1 MKAFLGFLKEGF
13 FVVDTSLTGAAL
25 LIDALQANGLNNMY
39 GVVGIPVTD
48 FARLAQLKGMK
59 YYGFRREDSAVDAAA
74 GAGFITG
81 KPGVA
86 LTVSAPGF
94 LNGLTA
100 LAQATKNCFP
110 LIMISGS
117 SDRHIIDLDR
127 GDYEGLDQYN
137 VAKPFCKAAY
147 RVDRAEDMGLAV
159 ARAVR
164 TAVSGR
170 PGGVYLDL
178 PAATVTDTV
187 AQKSDANIYKVVDP
201 APKQL
206 PSDDAINRAV
216 ELLKDAKHPVI
227 LLGKGS
233 AYAQSEDEIRELVN
247 KTNIPFLPMSM
258 AKGVVPDD
266 SPASAASARSC
277 TLGQADV
284 VLLIGARLNWMLSN
298 GESPLFSEDAKFIQ
312 VDIDATE
319 FDSNRKID
327 APLQGDIK
335 SVMQKLNSAA
345 INAGVKAPTDWINAI
360 KTESE
365 KNNTKFAKRISASE
379 AKSTLGYYSAIE
391 PINDLMQKHPDTYL
405 VSEGANT
412 LDIGRD
418 LIGMQKPRHR
428 LDTGTW
434 GVMGVGMG
442 YAIAAAIETGKPVI
456 ALEGDSAFGFD
467 GMEMETI
474 CRYHLPVIVVI
485 INNGGIYNGDVN
497 VVPDQPGPTVLD
509 HNAHYGDISKAFG
522 GDSYRVNNYEEMK
535 DALEKA
541 YESGN
546 PTIIDAQIPES
557 MGKESGHIGN
567 LNPKLDL
574 SSLEAKEN
582 K

>member
-1 MKAFLGFLKEGF
+1 MTQ
-13 FVVDTSLTGAAL
+13 DISLTGASL
-25 LIDALQANGLNNMY
+25 LIDALQANGINNMY

-48 FARLAQLKGMK
+48 FARLAELKGMK
-59 YYGFRREDSAVDAAA
+59 FYAFRREDAAIDAAA
-74 GAGFITG
+74 AAGFLTG
-81 KPGVA
+81 KPGVG

-117 SDRHIIDLDR
+117 SDRHVIDLDR

-147 RVDRAEDMGLAV
+147 RVDRAQDMGLAV
-159 ARAVR
+159 ARAIR

-178 PAATVTDTV
+178 PAATVADV
-187 AQKSDANIYKVVDP
+187 VDQKEDAHIYEVVDP

-206 PSDDAINRAV
+206 PSDNAIDRAV
-216 ELLKDAKHPVI
+216 ELLKNAKRPVMI
-227 LLGKGS
+227 LGKGS
-233 AYAQSEDEIRELVN
+233 AYARSENEVRELVD
-247 KTNIPFLPMSM
+247 KTKIPFLPMSM

-266 SPASAASARSC
+266 SPSSAASARSLS
-277 TLGQADV
+277 LGQADV

-298 GESPLFSEDAKFIQ
+298 GESPLFREDAKFIQ

-335 SVMQKLNSAA
+335 SVLQKLVPAVEK
-345 INAGVKAPTDWINAI
+345 AGVTAPQDWLDLIAQDS
-360 KTESE
+360 K
-365 KNNTKFAKRISASE
+365 KNNDKFAARIAESE
-379 AKSTLGYYSAIE
+379 AKPTLGFYSAIE
-391 PINDLMQKHPDTYL
+391 PINDLMQKHPDTYI

-412 LDIGRD
+412 LDIGRN

-434 GVMGVGMG
+434 GVMGVGLG
-442 YAIAAAIETGKPVI
+442 YAISAAVETGKPVI

-474 CRYHLPVIVVI
+474 CRYHLPITIVIV
-485 INNGGIYNGDVN
+485 NNGGIYNGDRN
-497 VVPDQPGPTVLD
+497 VVKDQLGPTILS
-509 HNAHYGDISKAFG
+509 HAAHYAEISKAFG
-522 GDSYRVNNYEEMK
+522 GDSYRVSNYAEMK

-546 PTIIDAQIPES
+546 PSIIDAQIPET

-567 LNPKLDL
+567 LNPQLDL
-574 SSLEAKEN
+574 SQLEGKDN
-582 K
+582 

>member
-1 MKAFLGFLKEGF
+1 M
-13 FVVDTSLTGAAL
+13 VDTSLTGAAL

-86 LTVSAPGF
+86 LTVSAPSF

-266 SPASAASARSC
+266 SPASAASARSF

>member
-1 MKAFLGFLKEGF
+1 M
-13 FVVDTSLTGAAL
+13 VDNTSLTGAAL

-48 FARLAQLKGMK
+48 FARLAELKGMK
-59 YYGFRREDSAVDAAA
+59 FYGFRREDSAVDAAA
-74 GAGFITG
+74 AAGFITG

-178 PAATVTDTV
+178 PAATVSDTV

-206 PSDDAINRAV
+206 PSDEAINRAV
-216 ELLKDAKHPVI
+216 ELLNNAKHPVL
-227 LLGKGS
+227 LLGKGA
-233 AYAQSEDEIRELVN
+233 AYAQAEDEIRELVA

-266 SPASAASARSC
+266 SPASAASARSF

-284 VLLIGARLNWMLSN
+284 VLLVGARLNWMLSN
-298 GESPLFSEDAKFIQ
+298 GGSPLFSPDAKFIQ

-335 SVMQKLNSAA
+335 SVMQKFNSAV
-345 INAGVKAPTDWINAI
+345 IDAGFKAPQDWLDQI

-379 AKSTLGYYSAIE
+379 AKPTLGFYSAIE
-391 PINDLMQKHPDTYL
+391 PINDLLQKHPDTYI

-412 LDIGRD
+412 LDIGRN
-418 LIGMQKPRHR
+418 LISMQKPRHR

-442 YAIAAAIETGKPVI
+442 YAIATAVETGKPVI

-474 CRYHLPVIVVI
+474 CRYHLPVIVVVV
-485 INNGGIYNGDVN
+485 NNGGIYNGDVN

-509 HNAHYGDISKAFG
+509 HDAHYGDIAKAFG
-522 GDSYRVNNYEEMK
+522 GDSYRVNNYTEMK

-546 PTIIDAQIPES
+546 PTIIDAQIPAS
-557 MGKESGHIGN
+557 MGKESGHIGT
-567 LNPKLDL
+567 LNPQLDL
-574 SSLEAKEN
+574 SSLEEKEN

>member
-1 MKAFLGFLKEGF
+1 M
-13 FVVDTSLTGAAL
+13 VDTSLTGAAL

-94 LNGLTA
+94 LSGLTA

-266 SPASAASARSC
+266 SPASAASARSF

>member
-178 PAATVTDTV
+178 PAATVTAVSYTHLT
-187 AQKSDANIYKVVDP
+187 
-201 APKQL
+201 L
-206 PSDDAINRAV
+206 PTNREV
-216 ELLKDAKHPVI
+216 
-227 LLGKGS
+227 
-233 AYAQSEDEIRELVN
+233 
-247 KTNIPFLPMSM
+247 
-258 AKGVVPDD
+258 
-266 SPASAASARSC
+266 
-277 TLGQADV
+277 
-284 VLLIGARLNWMLSN
+284 
-298 GESPLFSEDAKFIQ
+298 
-312 VDIDATE
+312 
-319 FDSNRKID
+319 
-327 APLQGDIK
+327 
-335 SVMQKLNSAA
+335 
-345 INAGVKAPTDWINAI
+345 
-360 KTESE
+360 
-365 KNNTKFAKRISASE
+365 
-379 AKSTLGYYSAIE
+379 
-391 PINDLMQKHPDTYL
+391 
-405 VSEGANT
+405 
-412 LDIGRD
+412 
-418 LIGMQKPRHR
+418 
-428 LDTGTW
+428 
-434 GVMGVGMG
+434 
-442 YAIAAAIETGKPVI
+442 
-456 ALEGDSAFGFD
+456 
-467 GMEMETI
+467 
-474 CRYHLPVIVVI
+474 
-485 INNGGIYNGDVN
+485 
-497 VVPDQPGPTVLD
+497 
-509 HNAHYGDISKAFG
+509 
-522 GDSYRVNNYEEMK
+522 
-535 DALEKA
+535 
-541 YESGN
+541 
-546 PTIIDAQIPES
+546 
-557 MGKESGHIGN
+557 
-567 LNPKLDL
+567 
-574 SSLEAKEN
+574 
-582 K
+582 

>member
-1 MKAFLGFLKEGF
+1 M
-13 FVVDTSLTGAAL
+13 VDNTSLTGAAL

-48 FARLAQLKGMK
+48 FARLAELKGMK
-59 YYGFRREDSAVDAAA
+59 FYGFRREDSAVDAAA
-74 GAGFITG
+74 AAGFITG

-117 SDRHIIDLDR
+117 SDRHIINLDR

-178 PAATVTDTV
+178 PAATVSDTV

-206 PSDDAINRAV
+206 PSDEAINRAV
-216 ELLKDAKHPVI
+216 ELLNNAKHPVL
-227 LLGKGS
+227 LLGKGA
-233 AYAQSEDEIRELVN
+233 AYAQAEDEIRELVT

-266 SPASAASARSC
+266 SPASAASARSF

-284 VLLIGARLNWMLSN
+284 VLLVGARLNWMLSN
-298 GESPLFSEDAKFIQ
+298 GGSPLFSPDAKFIQ

-335 SVMQKLNSAA
+335 SVMQKFNSAV
-345 INAGVKAPTDWINAI
+345 IDAGVKAPQDWLDQI

-379 AKSTLGYYSAIE
+379 AKPTLGYYSAIE
-391 PINDLMQKHPDTYL
+391 PINDLLQKHPDTYI

-412 LDIGRD
+412 LDIGRN
-418 LIGMQKPRHR
+418 LISMQKPRHR

-442 YAIAAAIETGKPVI
+442 YAIATAVETGKPVI

-474 CRYHLPVIVVI
+474 CRYHLPVIVVVV
-485 INNGGIYNGDVN
+485 NNGGIYNGDVN

-509 HNAHYGDISKAFG
+509 HDAHYGDIAKAFG
-522 GDSYRVNNYEEMK
+522 GDSYRVNNYTEMK

-546 PTIIDAQIPES
+546 PTIIDAQIPAS
-557 MGKESGHIGN
+557 MGKESVHIGN

-574 SSLEAKEN
+574 SSLEEKEN

>member
-1 MKAFLGFLKEGF
+1 M
-13 FVVDTSLTGAAL
+13 VDNTSLTGAAL

-48 FARLAQLKGMK
+48 FARLAELKGMK
-59 YYGFRREDSAVDAAA
+59 FYGFRREDSAVDAAA
-74 GAGFITG
+74 AAGFITG

-178 PAATVTDTV
+178 PAATVSDTV

-206 PSDDAINRAV
+206 PSDEAINRAV
-216 ELLKDAKHPVI
+216 ELLNNAKHPVL
-227 LLGKGS
+227 LLGKGA
-233 AYAQSEDEIRELVN
+233 AYAQAEDEIRELVA

-266 SPASAASARSC
+266 SPASAASARSF

-284 VLLIGARLNWMLSN
+284 VLLVGARLNWMLSN
-298 GESPLFSEDAKFIQ
+298 GGSPLFSPDAKFIQ

-335 SVMQKLNSAA
+335 S
-345 INAGVKAPTDWINAI
+345 
-360 KTESE
+360 
-365 KNNTKFAKRISASE
+365 
-379 AKSTLGYYSAIE
+379 
-391 PINDLMQKHPDTYL
+391 LMQKYNSALIDP
-405 VSEGANT
+405 SANT
-412 LDIGRD
+412 PQD
-418 LIGMQKPRHR
+418 
-428 LDTGTW
+428 
-434 GVMGVGMG
+434 
-442 YAIAAAIETGKPVI
+442 
-456 ALEGDSAFGFD
+456 
-467 GMEMETI
+467 
-474 CRYHLPVIVVI
+474 
-485 INNGGIYNGDVN
+485 
-497 VVPDQPGPTVLD
+497 
-509 HNAHYGDISKAFG
+509 
-522 GDSYRVNNYEEMK
+522 
-535 DALEKA
+535 
-541 YESGN
+541 
-546 PTIIDAQIPES
+546 
-557 MGKESGHIGN
+557 
-567 LNPKLDL
+567 
-574 SSLEAKEN
+574 
-582 K
+582 

>member
-1 MKAFLGFLKEGF
+1 M
-13 FVVDTSLTGAAL
+13 VDTSLTGAAL

>member
-1 MKAFLGFLKEGF
+1 M
-13 FVVDTSLTGAAL
+13 VDNTSLTGAAL

-48 FARLAQLKGMK
+48 FARLAELKGMK
-59 YYGFRREDSAVDAAA
+59 FYGFRREDSAVDAAA
-74 GAGFITG
+74 AAGFITG

-178 PAATVTDTV
+178 PAATVSDTV

-206 PSDDAINRAV
+206 PSDEAINRAV
-216 ELLKDAKHPVI
+216 ELLNNAKHPVL
-227 LLGKGS
+227 LLGKGA
-233 AYAQSEDEIRELVN
+233 AYAQAEDEIRELVA

-266 SPASAASARSC
+266 SPASAASARSF

-284 VLLIGARLNWMLSN
+284 VLLVGARLNWMLSN
-298 GESPLFSEDAKFIQ
+298 GGSPLFSPDAKFIQ

-335 SVMQKLNSAA
+335 SVMQKFNSAV
-345 INAGVKAPTDWINAI
+345 IDAGVKAPQDWLDQI

-365 KNNTKFAKRISASE
+365 KNNTKFAKRISASK
-379 AKSTLGYYSAIE
+379 AKPTLGYYSAIE
-391 PINDLMQKHPDTYL
+391 PINDLLQKHPDAYI

-412 LDIGRD
+412 LDIGRN
-418 LIGMQKPRHR
+418 LISMQKPRHR

-442 YAIAAAIETGKPVI
+442 YAIATAVETGKPVI

-474 CRYHLPVIVVI
+474 CRYHLPVIVVVV
-485 INNGGIYNGDVN
+485 NNGGIYNGDVN
-497 VVPDQPGPTVLD
+497 VVSDQPGPTVLD
-509 HNAHYGDISKAFG
+509 HDAHYGDIAKAFG
-522 GDSYRVNNYEEMK
+522 GDSYRVSNYTEMK

-546 PTIIDAQIPES
+546 PTIIDAQIPAS

-574 SSLEAKEN
+574 SSLEEKEN